1 MDTFTKQK
9 FEDEMIL
16 SNLVT
21 GLRIENGMSQ
31 KELAE
36 HLDTTEEKIALI
48 ESGKFL
54 AFILREYKK
63 QSSCCIHCIN
73 KTSLKEESVR
83 F

>member
-54 AFILREYKK
+54 AFILTEYKK
-63 QSSCCIHCIN
+63 QSKRN
-73 KTSLKEESVR
+73 FR
-83 F
+83 